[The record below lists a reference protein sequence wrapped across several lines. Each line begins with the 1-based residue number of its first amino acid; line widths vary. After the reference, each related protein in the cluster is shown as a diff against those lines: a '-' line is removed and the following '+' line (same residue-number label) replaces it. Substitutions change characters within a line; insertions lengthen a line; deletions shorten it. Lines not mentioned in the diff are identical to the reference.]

1 MWAWWRRHRGGDRG
15 SLALELSILAPAV
28 VALLWMMISA
38 GRVAES
44 ASKVEG
50 AARDGARAA
59 SINHNG
65 RPGEAAEQAVRNSL
79 VANGVTCAG
88 PPEVSMTSPHGEAPQ
103 PGDEV
108 LVRVTCKVSLLWGG
122 ANAAVSRQGVSMLDR
137 YRGTQ

>member
-1 MWAWWRRHRGGDRG
+1 MRACRRRHWRDDRG
-15 SLALELSILAPAV
+15 SLALELSILAPAI

-59 SINHNG
+59 SINHRG
-65 RPGEAAEQAVRNSL
+65 QPRQAAENAVQNSL
-79 VANGVTCAG
+79 HANGVTCVG
-88 PPEVSMTSPHGEAPQ
+88 PPLVELTSPHGDAPQ
-103 PGDEV
+103 PGDV
-108 LVRVTCKVSLLWGG
+108 VRVGVTCQVQLLWGG
-122 ANAAVSRQGVSMLDR
+122 AHATVHREGASMLDR

>member
-1 MWAWWRRHRGGDRG
+1 MWAWWRRHGGDRG
-15 SLALELSILAPAV
+15 SFALELSILAPAV
-28 VALLWMMISA
+28 VALLWIMISA

-65 RPGEAAEQAVRNSL
+65 RPAQAAEQAVRNSL
-79 VANGVTCAG
+79 VANGVTCTG
-88 PPEVSMTSPHGEAPQ
+88 PPEVSMSSPHGDAPQ

-108 LVRVTCKVSLLWGG
+108 RVRVTCKVSLLWGG
-122 ANAAVSRQGVSMLDR
+122 ANASVSRQGVSMLDR